1 MNKHSQISLEPIQDL
16 LRHYQLRLGGVRN
29 PHLLCVNSGFCAP
42 STHNLQ
48 RLVTILNRFLFLFA
62 FLLPLLLTSNSWANK
77 LPEQLAV
84 PGGIIKIA
92 VADINEAK
100 PKVFF
105 YNKRVLLTSNDTHWL
120 ALVGIPLSAKAGEHK
135 ITIKSGKQSH
145 QQLFTIT
152 DKAYPAQHITIKK
165 KRMVSGFTKE
175 DLKKIN
181 ADKVAM
187 AKAKATWTEQLVDT
201 DFMAPVDGRLSSLF
215 GLKRFFNDIPKRP
228 HNGLDIAAATGT
240 PILAPAV
247 ARVIDTGNYYFNGNT
262 VFLDHGQGLLSAYLH
277 MNEIKVQ
284 PGQIVKQGDV
294 LGTVGETGRVTGPH
308 LHWIVY
314 LNKVPVDP
322 ALFISK
328 DMARLDA
335 RNKK

>member
-1 MNKHSQISLEPIQDL
+1 MNKRIQTT
-16 LRHYQLRLGGVRN
+16 
-29 PHLLCVNSGFCAP
+29 P
-42 STHNLQ
+42 
-48 RLVTILNRFLFLFA
+48 LFFA
-62 FLLPLLLTSNSWANK
+62 FLLSLLLNSPSGANT

-84 PGGIIKIA
+84 PGGIIKIE
-92 VADINEAK
+92 VAQINEAK

-105 YNKRVLLTSNDTHWL
+105 YDKRVLLTSNDTHWL
-120 ALVGIPLSAKAGEHK
+120 AIVGIPLSAKAGEHK

-145 QQLFTIT
+145 QQTFTIT

-165 KRMVSGFTKE
+165 KRMVSGFTPE

-181 ADKVAM
+181 TDKVAM

-240 PILAPAV
+240 PILAPAS